1 MTTTTRASTKAPLE
15 GKALK
20 ITLDQVKDGYGS
32 RPSEFTDNNGYKNFQ
47 QQIALAM
54 QGKQTAKEAL
64 DKSVE
69 FANEKLAQ

>member
-1 MTTTTRASTKAPLE
+1 MIEISTA
-15 GKALK
+15 
-20 ITLDQVKDGYGS
+20 VKHHFRNTFSYCAFS
-32 RPSEFTDNNGYKNFQ
+32 NKFTDNNGYKNFQ